1 MSSALRYSPAPI
13 DRGAVLRALE
23 PFGHSRTLPADA
35 YLSPQVFAWEIEHIF
50 TGSWLCL
57 GRTDGLPGPGQAR
70 AMSAGRARLLLIRDA
85 AGVLRAFHNTCR
97 HRGHELLPE
106 GDVAAL
112 RQLRCP
118 YHSWTYALD
127 GSLRSA
133 PSFTGTDGFD
143 PAEYPLIQ
151 VRLAQWHGWLFA
163 NTGDDD
169 EGLETHLGNLDE
181 LLDPYQPGN
190 LTEAARHEYEV
201 NANWKLLVENY
212 HECYHCTSI
221 HPALCKVSPPDSG
234 VDLVPTG
241 RWCGGPMQLADH
253 AETMSFDGKSHGVNL
268 PGLDQQRLRQ
278 VLYAGL
284 FPNLLISAHP
294 DYVMTHR
301 LTPLAADRTHVE
313 CVWLFPPEARSRQ
326 GFDPAY
332 AVDFWDVTN
341 REDWSACEGVQ
352 RGMSGGAYLPGPLSS
367 RESTLHQFYA
377 MVGNAYLGQPVL
389 ASPNAVIA
397 R

>member
-1 MSSALRYSPAPI
+1 MCSS
-13 DRGAVLRALE
+13 
-23 PFGHSRTLPADA
+23 
-35 YLSPQVFAWEIEHIF
+35 WEVEHIF

-57 GRTDGLPGPGQAR
+57 GRTDGLPGPGQAS
-70 AMSAGRARLLLIRDA
+70 AMSAGRARLLLVRDG
-85 AGVLRAFHNTCR
+85 AGELRAFHNTCR

-106 GDVAAL
+106 GAVAAV

-118 YHSWTYALD
+118 YHSWTYGLD

-133 PSFTGTDGFD
+133 PSFTGTAGFD
-143 PAEYPLIQ
+143 PGEYPLIPVQ
-151 VRLAQWHGWLFA
+151 LAERHGWVFA
-163 NTGDDD
+163 KTAGDI
-169 EGLETHLGNLDE
+169 EELEAHFGNLDE
-181 LLDPYQPGN
+181 LLDPYDPGR
-190 LTEAARHEYEV
+190 LIEAARHEYVVE
-201 NANWKLLVENY
+201 ANWKLLVENY

-241 RWCGGPMQLADH
+241 RWCGGPMELADH
-253 AETMSFDGKSHGVNL
+253 AETMSFDGKSHGLPL
-268 PGLDQQRLRQ
+268 PGLDPQQLRK
-278 VLYAGL
+278 VLYVGL

-301 LTPLAADRTHVE
+301 LTPLAADRTTVE
-313 CVWLFPPEARSRQ
+313 CIWLFPPEARSRP

-341 REDWSACEGVQ
+341 REDWLACEGVQ
-352 RGMSGGAYLPGPLSS
+352 RGLSGGAYLPGPLSR

-377 MVGNAYLGQPVL
+377 MVGSAYLGQYPSL
-389 ASPNAVIA
+389 AVPGQTGNVEQL

>member
-1 MSSALRYSPAPI
+1 MTPATPVRPAPI

-23 PFGHSRTLPADA
+23 PFGRSRTLPAEA
-35 YLSPQVFAWEIEHIF
+35 YLSPDLLTWEIDHIF

-57 GRTDGLPGPGQAR
+57 GRVDGLVEAGMAR
-70 AMSAGRARLLLIRDA
+70 ALSAGRARLLLVRDA
-85 AGVLRAFHNTCR
+85 GGELRGFHNTCR
-97 HRGHELLPE
+97 HRGHELLPDRE
-106 GDVAAL
+106 TAAL

-118 YHSWTYALD
+118 YHSWTYGLD

-133 PSFTGTDGFD
+133 PSFIGTSGFD
-143 PAEYPLIQ
+143 PGEYPLIP
-151 VRLAQWHGWLFA
+151 VHLEERHGWLFV
-163 NTGDDD
+163 NTAGDP
-169 EGLETHLGNLDE
+169 EGLVTWLGNLDE
-181 LLDPYQPGN
+181 LLDPYDPGR
-190 LTEAARHEYEV
+190 LIEAARHDYV
-201 NANWKLLVENY
+201 VQANWKLLVENY

-241 RWCGGPMQLADH
+241 RWCGGPMELADH
-253 AETMSFDGKSHGVNL
+253 AETMSFDGKSHGVPL
-268 PGLDQQRLRQ
+268 PGLDRQQLRQ
-278 VLYAGL
+278 VLYVGL

-301 LTPLAADRTHVE
+301 LTPVAADRTTVE
-313 CVWLFPPEARSRQ
+313 CIWLFPPEARSRP
-326 GFDPAY
+326 GFDPSY

-352 RGMSGGAYLPGPLSS
+352 RGLSGGAYLPGPLSN

-377 MVGNAYLGQPVL
+377 MVGNAYLERP
-389 ASPNAVIA
+389 I
-397 R
+397 

>member
-1 MSSALRYSPAPI
+1 MSPVTQVPPAPV
-13 DRGAVLRALE
+13 DRGALLQALE
-23 PFGHSRTLPADA
+23 PLGRSRTLPSEA
-35 YLSPQVFAWEIEHIF
+35 YLSPDLFTWEIDHIF

-57 GRTDGLPGPGQAR
+57 GRIDGLIEAGQAR
-70 AMSAGRARLLLIRDA
+70 ALSAGRARLLLVRDT
-85 AGVLRAFHNTCR
+85 GGELRGFHNTCR

-106 GDVAAL
+106 GEPTSV

-133 PSFTGTDGFD
+133 PSFTGTPGFD
-143 PAEYPLIQ
+143 QGEYPLIQ
-151 VRLAQWHGWLFA
+151 VGLEERYGWLFV
-163 NTGDDD
+163 NTEADSEKLGA
-169 EGLETHLGNLDE
+169 HLGNLDE
-181 LLDPYQPGN
+181 ILDPYQPGR
-190 LTEAARHEYEV
+190 LIEAARHEYV
-201 NANWKLLVENY
+201 VGANWKLLVENY

-241 RWCGGPMQLADH
+241 RWCGGPMDLADH
-253 AETMSFDGKSHGVNL
+253 AETMSFDGRSHGVTL
-268 PGLDQQRLRQ
+268 PGLDPQRRRQ
-278 VLYAGL
+278 VLYVGL

-301 LTPLAADRTHVE
+301 LTPLAVDRTHVE
-313 CVWLFPPEARSRQ
+313 CLWLFPPEALQ
-326 GFDPAY
+326 QAGFGPAY

-352 RGMSGGAYLPGPLSS
+352 RGLSGGAYVPGPLST

-377 MVGNAYLGQPVL
+377 MVGNAYLATPVL
-389 ASPNAVIA
+389 ASPDAAIP